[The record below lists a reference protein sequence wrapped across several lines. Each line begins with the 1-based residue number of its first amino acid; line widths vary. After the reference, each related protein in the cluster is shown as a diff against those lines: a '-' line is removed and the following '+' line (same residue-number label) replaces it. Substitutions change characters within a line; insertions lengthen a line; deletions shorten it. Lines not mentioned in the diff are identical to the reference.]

1 MSSPWL
7 RGWRLRLRG
16 GAEPQSGGKTEGRVV
31 FAEISSERAFFCL
44 PALNVLGI
52 PPFHAE
58 VVELVDTL
66 GSGSSEGS
74 FMGVRVSPSHHK
86 KASGLTE
93 QSVGPFFCILR
104 KFSSGRMARRS
115 LLGRG
120 YCSRRARDVQ
130 RIGFDWK
137 VSYSYLDKRILLQA

>member
-1 MSSPWL
+1 M
-7 RGWRLRLRG
+7 
-16 GAEPQSGGKTEGRVV
+16 V
-31 FAEISSERAFFCL
+31 FAEISSERAFFRL

-93 QSVGPFFCILR
+93 QSVGPFLLR
-104 KFSSGRMARRS
+104 G
-115 LLGRG
+115 
-120 YCSRRARDVQ
+120 
-130 RIGFDWK
+130 
-137 VSYSYLDKRILLQA
+137 ILLVLGQKNLVASIESK